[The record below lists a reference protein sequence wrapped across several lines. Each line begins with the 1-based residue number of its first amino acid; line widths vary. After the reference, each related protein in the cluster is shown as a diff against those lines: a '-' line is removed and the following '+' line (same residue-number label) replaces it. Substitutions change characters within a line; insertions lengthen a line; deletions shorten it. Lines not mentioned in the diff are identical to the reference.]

1 MADRKAVNKYY
12 PPDWRPEKGSINKY
26 RGSHPLRDRARKL
39 DQGILIIR
47 RFQLFYSM
55 FEQKLSFSL
64 YQRFEMPYN
73 IWCDGC
79 GNHVGMGV
87 RYNAEKKKVG
97 NYYTTPIFNFRM
109 KCHLCENKIE
119 MENDPQNCD
128 YKIVKGA
135 SRKNERWEGSEGS
148 ISVDGKDEKKKLL
161 SNAMYKLEH
170 DIEDAEA
177 GQQAAPSLDKLER
190 HMDVWKDDFSVNQ
203 LLRNKFRKNKAVTK
217 QQALDDDKLKKK
229 FSIDISLKEE
239 NDEDKIAASR
249 IRFNKKGDAFENK
262 RKRRF
267 EIKTSS
273 IFNDPKAESFGRK
286 DHQNK
291 GNLFN
296 KKLKGAPDHPKFK
309 SLTSPETKA
318 KFGKAAI
325 GNTAGSLIRR
335 KSSDIMDKCDS
346 CKAENSKTSAAD
358 NDSSLEEQNNTLYA
372 LVNYETDS
380 DSNSG
385 QEDS

>member
-1 MADRKAVNKYY
+1 DRKAVNKYY
-12 PPDWRPEKGSINKY
+12 PPDWRPEKVIYTYEDLIFKLSYSFIFHTFYLYYNQGSINKY

-39 DQGILIIR
+39 DQGILII
-47 RFQLFYSM
+47 
-55 FEQKLSFSL
+55 
-64 YQRFEMPYN
+64 RFEMPYN

-249 IRFNKKGDAFENK
+249 IRF
-262 RKRRF
+262 
-267 EIKTSS
+267 
-273 IFNDPKAESFGRK
+273 
-286 DHQNK
+286 
-291 GNLFN
+291 
-296 KKLKGAPDHPKFK
+296 
-309 SLTSPETKA
+309 
-318 KFGKAAI
+318 
-325 GNTAGSLIRR
+325 
-335 KSSDIMDKCDS
+335 
-346 CKAENSKTSAAD
+346 
-358 NDSSLEEQNNTLYA
+358 
-372 LVNYETDS
+372 
-380 DSNSG
+380 
-385 QEDS
+385 